1 MGYDV
6 RAIRAHFP
14 ALAAGAA
21 HFDGPGGSQVPDTV
35 AAAVADT
42 LLSPLANRGSVTA
55 AERAADAVVLAARAA
70 MGDLL
75 GVDPRGVV
83 FGRSMTALTFD
94 LARTLAATWGPDD
107 EVIVT
112 RLDHDANIRPWIRAA
127 EAVGA
132 AVRFAD
138 FDPRTAELT
147 VADVARELSSRTRVV
162 AVTGASNLLG
172 TRPPVP
178 LIAAAA
184 HERGA
189 LVVVDGVHLTAHAPV
204 DVAALGADFYAC
216 SPYKFLGPH
225 CGVLAAAPDLLESL
239 SPEKLVPSPDS
250 VPERFELGTLPYELL
265 AGTTAAVDFLAGL
278 DRAALEPRDGQQAA
292 TADGEPDRRRA
303 ARGPAAAPHRG
314 GARGAAR
321 RRRALPRRLPDA
333 DAAALVPRARP
344 AGRLPVP
351 RGARR
356 QRPRRH
362 LLRAGGL
369 PAARVRRP
377 RLPARRPRPLHRRR
391 RRRPPAGCLG
401 RVPRRSVIRGGVSG
415 RTTAVGTGNAS
426 MTVRETERKYE
437 SAEPPGAELIAALAA
452 ATGGAAPAAPTRID
466 LSATYWDTA
475 DLRLLRSR
483 LTLRRRVG
491 GDDAGWHLKLPAG
504 ADSRDEVRRPLGRA
518 RKPPAPLVALSRA
531 AHRDAPLRPVVELDT
546 VRQEWTL
553 TDAQGEAV
561 ATVTDDR
568 VTARTLGAG
577 SDGGTAVDTEP
588 LEWAEIEVELAG
600 QGTPEVLDRI
610 EDALLRAGVH
620 RSASASKLGRVLAER
635 VPPGPPR
642 PVASPDATAGEVVL
656 AYVAEQ
662 AETIRADGSAG
673 PPRRPGGGARHARGL
688 PADAQ
693 HLPVLPR
700 AARPQP
706 DRRPRRGAALARG

>member
-83 FGRSMTALTFD
+83 FGRSMTALIFD

-112 RLDHDANIRPWIRAA
+112 RLDHDANVRPWIRAA
-127 EAVGA
+127 EAVGS

-225 CGVLAAAPDLLESL
+225 CGVLAAAPDLLDSL
-239 SPEKLVPSPDS
+239 APEKLAPSPDS
-250 VPERFELGTLPYELL
+250 VPERFELGTLPFELL

-278 DRAALEPRDGQQAA
+278 DHTA
-292 TADGEPDRRRA
+292 TGS
-303 ARGPAAAPHRG
+303 
-314 GARGAAR
+314 
-321 RRRALPRRLPDA
+321 
-333 DAAALVPRARP
+333 
-344 AGRLPVP
+344 
-351 RGARR
+351 RR
-356 QRPRRH
+356 QR
-362 LLRAGGL
+362 LTASL
-369 PAARVRRP
+369 
-377 RLPARRPRPLHRRR
+377 
-391 RRRPPAGCLG
+391 
-401 RVPRRSVIRGGVSG
+401 
-415 RTTAVGTGNAS
+415 TAVEKHEDRLRHRIEDGL
-426 MTVRETERKYE
+426 
-437 SAEPPGAELIAALAA
+437 AELNS
-452 ATGGAAPAAPTRID
+452 GP
-466 LSATYWDTA
+466 
-475 DLRLLRSR
+475 
-483 LTLRRRVG
+483 
-491 GDDAGWHLKLPAG
+491 LPG
-504 ADSRDEVRRPLGRA
+504 V
-518 RKPPAPLVALSRA
+518 VVHSRA
-531 AHRDAPLRPVVELDT
+531 ASRTPTLLLSFPGRDP
-546 VRQEWTL
+546 Q
-553 TDAQGEAV
+553 DAY
-561 ATVTDDR
+561 R
-568 VTARTLGAG
+568 F
-577 SDGGTAVDTEP
+577 
-588 LEWAEIEVELAG
+588 
-600 QGTPEVLDRI
+600 
-610 EDALLRAGVH
+610 
-620 RSASASKLGRVLAER
+620 LAER
-635 VPPGPPR
+635 GVNAPAGTFYALE
-642 PVASPDATAGEVVL
+642 ASRRLGFGDRGSLRVGLAPYTDDDDVDRLLDAVGEFL
-656 AYVAEQ
+656 AE
-662 AETIRADGSAG
+662 
-673 PPRRPGGGARHARGL
+673 P
-688 PADAQ
+688 
-693 HLPVLPR
+693 
-700 AARPQP
+700 
-706 DRRPRRGAALARG
+706 